1 MRILLKMNKTRA
13 SLSWKTH
20 WNISLQGIEYPLW
33 SASSIL
39 FSLASWANW
48 DTFSRSQPEG
58 GLVCY
63 KHTNNIQDLCFNYYR
78 KTQWNDC
85 KVQEILTDWEASGTD
100 IFLEASEAAV
110 DAAVLFLI
118 TASLLIIPNDDP
130 EDESASIAF
139 MTSGR
144 VCLLCPVVV
153 DVDVRRKSSSV
164 SRQER
169 NKYMKTSMI
178 NIAKDKL
185 RALLFL
191 VHTQPN

>member
-1 MRILLKMNKTRA
+1 M
-13 SLSWKTH
+13 
-20 WNISLQGIEYPLW
+20 
-33 SASSIL
+33 
-39 FSLASWANW
+39 
-48 DTFSRSQPEG
+48 
-58 GLVCY
+58 
-63 KHTNNIQDLCFNYYR
+63 
-78 KTQWNDC
+78 
-85 KVQEILTDWEASGTD
+85 
-100 IFLEASEAAV
+100 
-110 DAAVLFLI
+110 LFLI

-139 MTSGR
+139 MISGR

-164 SRQER
+164 SRKER
-169 NKYMKTSMI
+169 NKYVKTGMI